1 MRKQSAITLALV
13 IALLAVVSIP
23 APSQDAKE
31 NKDEQTVVRME
42 KNANIAF
49 DRQSYTQALALYQK
63 LLTMLP
69 KGSEKIKPIE
79 EKVRVCQKALA
90 DQLLANPQLIPGNT
104 ADPVATSPE
113 ERKAHVKPKDG
124 GVYEISI
131 KQLGNFDY
139 DAEKGGNIPK
149 DVVDLTGIKI
159 RTRGFMLPLDQ
170 ADRITEFALVPSL
183 FACCFGQPPQVQH
196 TLVVRTPKGKAVN
209 YFPDEI
215 VVEGTLSVTERKE
228 DGLVVSL
235 FEIACTSVKPAPPSK
250 PQ

>member
-1 MRKQSAITLALV
+1 MKRQSAIIIALV
-13 IALLAVVSIP
+13 ISLAAAWYIP
-23 APSQDAKE
+23 ARAQAVKE
-31 NKDEQTVVRME
+31 EPTVVRME
-42 KNANIAF
+42 KNANLAF

-69 KGSEKIKPIE
+69 KDSAQIKPIE

-90 DQLLANPQLIPGNT
+90 DQLLANPQLQLGQPGD
-104 ADPVATSPE
+104 AVATSPE

-124 GVYEISI
+124 EVYELSV
-131 KQLGNFDY
+131 KQLGNFEF

-149 DVVDLTGIKI
+149 DVVALNGSTI

-170 ADRITEFALVPSL
+170 ADHITEFALVPSL

-196 TLVVRTPKGKAVN
+196 TLVVRTPKGKAVS

-215 VVEGTLSVTERKE
+215 LIEGTLTVKERTE
-228 DGLVVSL
+228 DGMVVSL
-235 FEIACTSVKPAPPSK
+235 FEIACTSVKPAPAQK
-250 PQ
+250 P